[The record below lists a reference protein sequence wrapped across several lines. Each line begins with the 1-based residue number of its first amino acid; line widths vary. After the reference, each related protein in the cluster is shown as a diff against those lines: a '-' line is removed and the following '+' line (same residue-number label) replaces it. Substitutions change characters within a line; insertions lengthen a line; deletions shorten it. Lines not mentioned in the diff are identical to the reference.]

1 MSSIRIDR
9 YAPEWAL
16 GILEDLDTGYPGRE
30 AVARAAGRLREQA
43 DQTAQRA
50 TEADAKATAWEAVR
64 GTWICAETLA
74 REHRERAAE
83 FRQYESYLRA
93 TAAAV
98 AGLRGEYI
106 AVAGLLR

>member
-16 GILEDLDTGYPGRE
+16 GILEDLDTGYTGRE
-30 AVARAAGRLREQA
+30 AVARAAERLRNQA

-50 TEADAKATAWEAVR
+50 AEAEAKATAWEAVR

-74 REHRERAAE
+74 REHRERAE
-83 FRQYESYLRA
+83 EHRQYECYLRT
-93 TAAAV
+93 TADAV

>member
-1 MSSIRIDR
+1 MSAVRIDR

-16 GILEDLDTGYPGRE
+16 GVLEDLDTGYTGRE
-30 AVARAAGRLREQA
+30 AVARAAERLLGQA
-43 DQTAQRA
+43 DETAQRA
-50 TEADAKATAWEAVR
+50 GDADAKAAAWEAVR
-64 GTWICAETLA
+64 GTWVCAETLA
-74 REHRERAAE
+74 REHRERAADY
-83 FRQYESYLRA
+83 RQYESYLRT

>member
-1 MSSIRIDR
+1 MSGVRIDR
-9 YAPEWAL
+9 YAPEWAPR
-16 GILEDLDTGYPGRE
+16 ILEDLDTGYTGRE
-30 AVARAAGRLREQA
+30 AVARAARRLREQA

-50 TEADAKATAWEAVR
+50 TAADAKATAWDAVR

-83 FRQYESYLRA
+83 HRQYECYLRT

-106 AVAGLLR
+106 AIAGLLR